1 MKIGTENKRT
11 TVIAVS
17 LLAVAALLLYRAVPS
32 TPPVSEPV
40 RTASPAGQLISA
52 ALKLPSG
59 ADAHH
64 HIAFLLKPTLDPH
77 LRLDLLAESEGVKY
91 EGSGRDIF
99 AERPE
104 DIPKPGAP
112 GLLASP
118 KIDWQPPAP
127 APPPSINLK
136 FWGWISR
143 PGESKAA
150 FLAQGEHGFVARE
163 GDIIARRYKLVK
175 ISPSSIEIEDVLSN
189 NRQTI
194 PVAF

>member
-1 MKIGTENKRT
+1 VKIGTENKKT
-11 TVIAVS
+11 TIAAVS

-32 TPPVSEPV
+32 APPASEPDRAV
-40 RTASPAGQLISA
+40 SSAGQFISA
-52 ALKLPSG
+52 ALKSPSE
-59 ADAHH
+59 ANAHH

-77 LRLDLLAESEGVKY
+77 LRLDLLAESESIKY

-99 AERPE
+99 TEHSE
-104 DIPKPGAP
+104 DIPKPDAP

-118 KIDWQPPAP
+118 KPDWQPPAP
-127 APPPSINLK
+127 VPPPPINLK

-143 PGESKAA
+143 PGEPKAA

-163 GDIIARRYKLVK
+163 GDIVARRYKLVK
-175 ISPSSIEIEDVLSN
+175 IGPSSIEIEDVLSN

>member
-1 MKIGTENKRT
+1 MKIGTENKKT
-11 TVIAVS
+11 TITAVS
-17 LLAVAALLLYRAVPS
+17 LLAVAALLLYRAMPS
-32 TPPVSEPV
+32 TPPASEPDKTV
-40 RTASPAGQLISA
+40 LSAGQFTSA
-52 ALKLPSG
+52 ALKSPSG
-59 ADAHH
+59 PDVHH

-77 LRLDLLAESEGVKY
+77 LRLDLLARSESIRY
-91 EGSGRDIF
+91 EGKGRDIF
-99 AERPE
+99 TEHSE
-104 DIPKPGAP
+104 DIPKPNAP
-112 GLLASP
+112 GLLASA

-127 APPPSINLK
+127 ATPPPINLK

-143 PGESKAA
+143 PGEPKAA

-163 GDIIARRYKLVK
+163 GDIVARRYKLVK